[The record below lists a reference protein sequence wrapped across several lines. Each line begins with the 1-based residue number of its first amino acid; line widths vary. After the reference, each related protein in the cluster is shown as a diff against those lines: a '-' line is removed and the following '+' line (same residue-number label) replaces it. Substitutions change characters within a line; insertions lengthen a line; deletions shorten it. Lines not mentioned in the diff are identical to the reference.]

1 MQNKSSKKV
10 SFRIGKVEKEFT
22 EERLS
27 LYSGI
32 SSVSDYIKSCKIGNL
47 INRWFPTM
55 RRSATVFSTAQILLS
70 VIFSSMSGV
79 HRLCHIEKFTSDPL
93 IKKLLNLRRQI
104 DEDTIRKR
112 LLQLGQSGAV
122 RFHEFMLGVA
132 GKQLSKCN
140 LSKIT
145 IDCDSSVFTVYG
157 HQQGAEK
164 GYNPHKKGAA
174 SHHPLLCFCT
184 EMKLLVN
191 SWFRCGSAYTSNGIV
206 EFMKQTL
213 ASLPA
218 RVKKIFFRG
227 DSGFFNGALFDLLE
241 NLGHEYLVKVKLKN
255 LKKIMES
262 QRWIPLNDH
271 RAVCEFTYRANGWAT
286 PRTLR
291 AIRVL
296 KEYVQVDFFGE
307 KTYMPQYEYFCY
319 CSNIKNKD
327 AEFLH
332 SLYGERAESENWI
345 EQVKNHLYAGQ
356 TTTHDFWVND
366 LLWQLSVMGYN
377 LSVMM
382 RYEANVKVW
391 RQEHTTFMRWFI
403 QVPAKVV
410 TSGRKTVI
418 KLSKHDHNVGKWRDF
433 EQRLRAVC

>member
-1 MQNKSSKKV
+1 MIQAY
-10 SFRIGKVEKEFT
+10 
-22 EERLS
+22 L
-27 LYSGI
+27 
-32 SSVSDYIKSCKIGNL
+32 
-47 INRWFPTM
+47 P
-55 RRSATVFSTAQILLS
+55 
-70 VIFSSMSGV
+70 
-79 HRLCHIEKFTSDPL
+79 
-93 IKKLLNLRRQI
+93 
-104 DEDTIRKR
+104 
-112 LLQLGQSGAV
+112 
-122 RFHEFMLGVA
+122 
-132 GKQLSKCN
+132 
-140 LSKIT
+140 
-145 IDCDSSVFTVYG
+145 VYG

-174 SHHPLLCFCT
+174 GYHPLLCFRT
-184 EMKLLVN
+184 EMKLSVN

-218 RVKKIFFRG
+218 RVKKI
-227 DSGFFNGALFDLLE
+227 FFNGALFDLLE

-271 RAVCEFTYRANGWAT
+271 QESCEFTYRANGWAT

-291 AIRVL
+291 VIRVL

-332 SLYGERAESENWI
+332 SLYGELAESENWI
-345 EQVKNHLYAGQ
+345 EQVKNHLYVGQ
-356 TTTHDFWVND
+356 TITNDFWVND
-366 LLWQLSVMGYN
+366 LLWQLSLIGYN

-382 RYEANVKVW
+382 RYEANVKV
-391 RQEHTTFMRWFI
+391 
-403 QVPAKVV
+403 
-410 TSGRKTVI
+410 
-418 KLSKHDHNVGKWRDF
+418 
-433 EQRLRAVC
+433 